1 MSMNAQI
8 AAGMA
13 GVGMNSYG
21 AYQQAQAENYSR
33 EWNSFMAGQQAELA
47 TAKASIF
54 RSLGAQERAETLQEY
69 DALRSQQR
77 AQYSSSGVNV
87 NKGSALDTQA
97 TTAKMGVYEAQKA
110 EFQRESQAWE
120 MDMEARAHRLE
131 QQFGMASQV
140 NPWVPAMSAAI
151 GGTTSIYST
160 YGKWMKS

>member
-1 MSMNAQI
+1 MSMGAQLMS
-8 AAGMA
+8 GMV

-33 EWNSFMAGQQAELA
+33 KWNSFMAGQQAELA
-47 TAKASIF
+47 TAKASMF
-54 RSLGAQERAETLQEY
+54 RSLGKQERAETLLEY
-69 DALRSQQR
+69 SALRSNQR
-77 AQYSSSGVNV
+77 ARFSSSGVNV
-87 NKGSALDTQA
+87 DVGSALDTQA
-97 TTAKMGVYEAQKA
+97 NTAKMGVYEAQKA

-120 MDMEARAHRLE
+120 MDMEARSHKLE

-140 NPWVPAMSAAI
+140 NPWVPALSAAI

>member
-1 MSMNAQI
+1 MSMGAQLMS
-8 AAGMA
+8 GMV

-33 EWNSFMAGQQAELA
+33 KWNSFMAGQQAELA
-47 TAKASIF
+47 TAKASMF
-54 RSLGAQERAETLQEY
+54 RSLGKQERAETLLEHS
-69 DALRSQQR
+69 ALRSNQR
-77 AQYSSSGVNV
+77 ARFSSSGVNV
-87 NKGSALDTQA
+87 NVGSALDTQ
-97 TTAKMGVYEAQKA
+97 TNTAKMGVYEAQKA

-120 MDMEARAHRLE
+120 MDMEARSHKLE

-140 NPWVPAMSAAI
+140 NPWVPALSAAI